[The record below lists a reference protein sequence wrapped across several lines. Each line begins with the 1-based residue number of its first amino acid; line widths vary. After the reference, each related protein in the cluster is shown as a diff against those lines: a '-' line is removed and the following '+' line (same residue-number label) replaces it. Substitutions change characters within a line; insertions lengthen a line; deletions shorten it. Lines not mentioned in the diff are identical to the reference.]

1 MPTCPDCGAPTTAGA
16 ACVACGAAPDG
27 GDPGGSDRADEDHDM
42 DEYDHDHA
50 ADTATLPPAPGAGEV
65 TVVPPPAGAIPVT
78 EESRNWALVAHL
90 SGLVSAGLGG
100 LIFLGPLLVW
110 LLKKDDDPFVAHHA
124 AEALNFNL
132 SMTAYSVL
140 AILAGLT
147 IIGLVVA
154 IPAFVVGAVIWF
166 VTSIV
171 AAIRA
176 NRGESYRYPLT
187 IRFVRG

>member
-1 MPTCPDCGAPTTAGA
+1 MATCPDCGAPTTAGA

-27 GDPGGSDRADEDHDM
+27 GDRGDGGSERADEDHDM
-42 DEYDHDHA
+42 NEHEHA
-50 ADTATLPPAPGAGEV
+50 AGAAALPPAPATGEMAV
-65 TVVPPPAGAIPVT
+65 APPPAGALPVT
-78 EESRNWALVAHL
+78 EEARNWALVAHL

-110 LLKKDDDPFVAHHA
+110 LLKKDDDLFVAHHA

-140 AILAGLT
+140 AILTGLT

-154 IPAFVVGAVIWF
+154 IPAFVVGAVTWF